1 MYSFI
6 IEKIYDIENI
16 CKFYYFLYM
25 KVIIAGGRDFKD
37 YNRLKEVCDKILI
50 NQNNIEIISGTA
62 GGADT
67 LGERYAQ
74 EKGYEVK
81 KFPAKW
87 DEYGKKAGY
96 LRNQEMGEYA
106 DGLIA
111 FWDGQSKGTKHMI
124 DIANKKGLKVR
135 VISY

>member
-1 MYSFI
+1 
-6 IEKIYDIENI
+6 
-16 CKFYYFLYM
+16 M

-50 NQNNIEIISGTA
+50 KQNKIEIVSGTA

-124 DIANKKGLKVR
+124 DIANNKGLKVR